1 MSFVDA
7 DEEIVKAAGA
17 PVADLSAGESAF
29 RESERRV
36 IARLLN
42 APLVLA
48 TGGGAF
54 IDTATRELI
63 KQRGISDWL
72 RADLDLLDKRTRG
85 RRAAATANG

>member
-1 MSFVDA
+1 M
-7 DEEIVKAAGA
+7 
-17 PVADLSAGESAF
+17 
-29 RESERRV
+29 

-63 KQRGISDWL
+63 KQRGSPIWL

-85 RRAAATANG
+85 REDGRYCKRIVPERPSPP